1 MIHCNCPECTRDREL
16 LESMRELL
24 PLLMMLARAE
34 VQAATTISKKWKELG
49 GEASFRE
56 MIEKRKNDI
65 IPVERMT
72 VNVG

>member
-1 MIHCNCPECTRDREL
+1 
-16 LESMRELL
+16 MRELL